1 MSLPIKSASDRP
13 SNSLESRL
21 NAHPALKAK
30 IERLLSVVENAA
42 GDLQSAH
49 EAEQRVIEEIQKLG
63 QSALQG
69 WATQQNEQQRE
80 AFVKANTQ
88 AHRSRKKH
96 SIGIPDSAKS
106 GLKNKRLRQASAVD

>member
-1 MSLPIKSASDRP
+1 MSLPRKSSSDSP

-21 NAHPALKAK
+21 NAHPELKAK
-30 IERLLSVVENAA
+30 IESLLSVVENVD

-69 WATQQNEQQRE
+69 WAVQQNEEQKE
-80 AFVKANTQ
+80 TFAKANVQ

-96 SIGIPDSAKS
+96 STGILDSVKS
-106 GLKNKRLRQASAVD
+106 GLKNKRLRSEREDG

>member
-1 MSLPIKSASDRP
+1 MSLPIKSSSDSP

-21 NAHPALKAK
+21 NAHPELKAK
-30 IERLLSVVENAA
+30 IESLLSVVENAD

-69 WATQQNEQQRE
+69 WATQQNEEQRE
-80 AFVKANTQ
+80 TFVKANAE

-96 SIGIPDSAKS
+96 STGIPDSAKS
-106 GLKNKRLRQASAVD
+106 GLKNKRLRKEREDG

>member
-1 MSLPIKSASDRP
+1 MSLPIKSFSD
-13 SNSLESRL
+13 SSSHSLESRL
-21 NAHPALKAK
+21 NAHPELKAK
-30 IERLLSVVENAA
+30 IESLLSVVENTN

-69 WATQQNEQQRE
+69 WATQQNEEQRE
-80 AFVKANTQ
+80 AFVRANTQ

-96 SIGIPDSAKS
+96 STGIPDSVKS
-106 GLKNKRLRQASAVD
+106 GLKNKRLRQAREDG

>member
-1 MSLPIKSASDRP
+1 MSVPIKSSSDSP

-21 NAHPALKAK
+21 SAHPELKVK
-30 IERLLSVVENAA
+30 IESLLSIVENAD
-42 GDLQSAH
+42 GDLKSAH

-69 WATQQNEQQRE
+69 WATQQNEKQRE
-80 AFVKANTQ
+80 TFVKANNQ

-96 SIGIPDSAKS
+96 SIGIPDSVKS
-106 GLKNKRLRQASAVD
+106 E